1 MDLKQEIIDMV
12 NSIDNDNALN
22 YIRIVVS
29 DVKEDVELIKLVRE
43 EKK

>member
-29 DVKEDVELIKLVRE
+29 DVKEDVELIKLVRK

>member
-22 YIRIVVS
+22 YIRIVVEE
-29 DVKEDVELIKLVRE
+29 VKEDIEIIKKT